1 MELQRNGPDLNHPVN
16 QGINFSGNRKTVI
29 FEMKER
35 PWFTEKNFSSLEIR
49 KNKSLAD
56 HAVVKAVTI
65 TDAKYIRK
73 LAGRIEQIPPEGDM
87 MISFSG
93 AAEHIELRFEAGDE
107 IREIDVIQKGFK
119 TPSTGFN
126 TKNDYEKEL
135 YAELDALL
143 FPARGKLLPKVEG
156 LTLDF
161 GDFSLRYTGT
171 RFEDLAPATLSFHI
185 AEFVFADKK
194 GRTEAIAISAGQ
206 LSPKPYIIKA
216 NGLTILTFHSKED
229 KRIYP
234 DFFQV
239 V

>member
-1 MELQRNGPDLNHPVN
+1 MTDR
-16 QGINFSGNRKTVI
+16 T
-29 FEMKER
+29 
-35 PWFTEKNFSSLEIR
+35 WFTDKNFSLLEIR

-56 HAVVKAVTI
+56 HTVLKAVTI
-65 TDAKYIRK
+65 TDPKYIRK
-73 LAGRIEQIPPEGDM
+73 LAERIEQIPPNGDM
-87 MISFSG
+87 MISFSS
-93 AAEHIELRFEAGDE
+93 AAEHIELAFKAGDKLQ
-107 IREIDVIQKGFK
+107 EIDVIQKGFK

-143 FPARGKLLPKVEG
+143 FPARDKLLPKVEN

-161 GDFSLRYTGT
+161 GDFSLRYNGT
-171 RFEDLAPATLSFHI
+171 RFDNHAPATLSFHI
-185 AEFVFADKK
+185 ADFVFTDKS

-206 LSPKPYIIKA
+206 LPPKPYLIKS
-216 NGLTILTFHSKED
+216 NGLTILTFHSKDD
-229 KRIYP
+229 KGIYP

>member
-1 MELQRNGPDLNHPVN
+1 
-16 QGINFSGNRKTVI
+16 
-29 FEMKER
+29 MKDR
-35 PWFTEKNFSSLEIR
+35 PWFTDKNFTALEIR

-56 HAVVKAVTI
+56 HAVIKAVTI
-65 TDAKYIRK
+65 TDLSYIAK
-73 LAGRIEQIPPEGDM
+73 LAGRIEQIPPNGDM

-93 AAEHIELRFEAGDE
+93 AAEHLELTFTAGDTV
-107 IREIDVIQKGFK
+107 REIDVIQKGFK

-126 TKNDYEKEL
+126 TKNDYEKER

-143 FPARGKLLPKVEG
+143 FPAKDKLIPKVEG

-161 GDFSLRYTGT
+161 GDFTLRYNGT
-171 RFEDLAPATLSFHI
+171 RFEDHAPATVSFHI
-185 AEFVFADKK
+185 ADFIYADKK
-194 GRTEAIAISAGQ
+194 GHTETIAISAGQ
-206 LSPKPYIIKA
+206 LPPQPYTIKA
-216 NGLTILTFHSKED
+216 NGLTILTFHSKDD

>member
-1 MELQRNGPDLNHPVN
+1 MMD
-16 QGINFSGNRKTVI
+16 
-29 FEMKER
+29 R
-35 PWFTEKNFSSLEIR
+35 PWFTGKNFSSLEIR

-56 HAVVKAVTI
+56 HAVVRSVTI
-65 TDAKYIRK
+65 TDVTYIGK
-73 LAGRIEQIPPEGDM
+73 LTARIEQIPPDGDM

-93 AAEHIELRFEAGDE
+93 AAEHIELIFYSGDQVQ
-107 IREIDVIQKGFK
+107 EIDVIQKGFK

-143 FPARGKLLPKVEG
+143 FPATGKLLPKVVG

-161 GDFSLRYTGT
+161 GDFTLHYKGT

-185 AEFVFADKK
+185 AEFVFADKN
-194 GRTEAIAISAGQ
+194 GHTEAIAIYDGQ
-206 LSPKPYIIKA
+206 LPPPPYTIKA
-216 NGLTILTFHSKED
+216 NGLTILTFHAEDD